1 MFRYALK
8 RILYSVL
15 ILAGV
20 LVLTFILF
28 RLAAGDPALTVLG
41 KNPSA
46 REIEDMRA
54 LLGTDKPLFWVRWR
68 HTELYPQADFSD
80 SRVVFA
86 GVALHGNY
94 LALPDGIRLEKGAS
108 MIFRRSFEPPED
120 ALIRIEIEADAP
132 LFCNGRSEMPHDG
145 CVILETE
152 DVPETLEFSAPASC
166 LIRSVSFYR
175 PTRGWFDTQA
185 MDSLREIMTF
195 TDEFPYVSFLNFGK
209 TLQTQEPI
217 RAKLWHGMFPS
228 LMLMIPIFL
237 GELVIGIVLAM
248 ISCIFHS
255 RAADR
260 IILFLSVAG
269 MSISYLALI
278 IFGQWFLA
286 YYLNLFPVWGWGT
299 PRHLLLPVVIG
310 IISGTGS
317 GVRFYRTVFLD
328 ELNREY
334 LRTAVAKGAPPFSVY
349 FKHLLKNAMI
359 PIITRASTVLPFLFT
374 GSLLLE
380 TFFGIPGLGY
390 EGVNALNDADLQMLK
405 ALVILSAFLF
415 VAINLITDLLYAW
428 VDPRVRVSR

>member
-15 ILAGV
+15 ILGGV
-20 LVLTFILF
+20 MILTFVLF

-54 LLGTDKPLFWVRWR
+54 ALGTDKPLFWGRWR
-68 HTELYPQADFSD
+68 HTELYPGADFSG
-80 SRVVFA
+80 SRTAFA
-86 GVALHGNY
+86 GVSFQGSRRAGEDGVR
-94 LALPDGIRLEKGAS
+94 LARGSAIV
-108 MIFRRSFEPPED
+108 FRRNFEATEGERI
-120 ALIRIEIEADAP
+120 LVRIETETPLLLNGRRENPADGCITAEMHDAP
-132 LFCNGRSEMPHDG
+132 ES
-145 CVILETE
+145 LELVAEEAGT
-152 DVPETLEFSAPASC
+152 V
-166 LIRSVSFYR
+166 RSVSFSR

-185 MDSLREIMTF
+185 ADSLREIITF
-195 TDEFPYVSFLNFGK
+195 TDSFPYVSFLNFGN

-217 RAKLWHGMFPS
+217 RAKLWHGMLPS
-228 LMLMIPIFL
+228 LMLMVPIFL
-237 GELVIGIVLAM
+237 GELVIGIILAM
-248 ISCIFHS
+248 ISCIF
-255 RAADR
+255 RGGPADR
-260 IILFLSVAG
+260 IILFLSVVG

-328 ELNREY
+328 EMNREY
-334 LRTAVAKGAPPFSVY
+334 LRTAAAKGATPFSIY
-349 FKHLLKNAMI
+349 FRHLLRNAMI
-359 PIITRASTVLPFLFT
+359 PILTRASTVLPFLFT

-415 VAINLITDLLYAW
+415 VVINLITDLLYAW
-428 VDPRVRVSR
+428 VDPRVRVTR

>member
-15 ILAGV
+15 ILGGV
-20 LVLTFILF
+20 MILTFVLF

-54 LLGTDKPLFWVRWR
+54 ALGTDKPLFWGRWR
-68 HTELYPQADFSD
+68 HTELYPGADFSG
-80 SRVVFA
+80 SRTAFA
-86 GVALHGNY
+86 GVSFQGSRRAGEDGVR
-94 LALPDGIRLEKGAS
+94 LARGSAIV
-108 MIFRRSFEPPED
+108 FRRNFEATEGERI
-120 ALIRIEIEADAP
+120 LVRIETETPLLLNGRRENPADGCITAEMHDAP
-132 LFCNGRSEMPHDG
+132 ES
-145 CVILETE
+145 LELVAEEAGT
-152 DVPETLEFSAPASC
+152 V
-166 LIRSVSFYR
+166 RSVSFSR

-185 MDSLREIMTF
+185 ADSLREIITF
-195 TDEFPYVSFLNFGK
+195 TDSFPYVSFLNFGN

-217 RAKLWHGMFPS
+217 RAKLWHGMLPS
-228 LMLMIPIFL
+228 LMLMVPIFL
-237 GELVIGIVLAM
+237 GELVIGIILAM
-248 ISCIFHS
+248 ISCIF
-255 RAADR
+255 RGGPADR

-328 ELNREY
+328 EMNREY
-334 LRTAVAKGAPPFSVY
+334 LRTAAAKGATPFSIY
-349 FKHLLKNAMI
+349 FRHLLRNAMI
-359 PIITRASTVLPFLFT
+359 PILTRASTVLPFHFT

-415 VAINLITDLLYAW
+415 VVINLITDLLYAW
-428 VDPRVRVSR
+428 VDPRIRVTR

>member
-15 ILAGV
+15 ILGGV
-20 LVLTFILF
+20 LILTFVLF

-41 KNPSA
+41 KNPGA

-54 LLGTDKPLFWVRWR
+54 ALGTDKPLFWGRWR
-68 HTELYPQADFSD
+68 HTELYSGADFSG
-80 SRVVFA
+80 SRTAFS
-86 GVALHGNY
+86 GVTFQGPRRAMPEGVY
-94 LALPDGIRLEKGAS
+94 LERGSSIV
-108 MIFRRSFEPPED
+108 FRRNFEATEGERI
-120 ALIRIEIEADAP
+120 LVRIETETPLLLRGRREVPADGCITEEMRDAP
-132 LFCNGRSEMPHDG
+132 ES
-145 CVILETE
+145 LELVAEEAGT
-152 DVPETLEFSAPASC
+152 V
-166 LIRSVSFYR
+166 RSVSFSR
-175 PTRGWFDTQA
+175 PTRGWFDSQA
-185 MDSLREIMTF
+185 ADSLREIVTF
-195 TDEFPYVSFLNFGK
+195 TDTFPYVSFLNFGN

-217 RAKLWHGMFPS
+217 RAKLWHGMLPS
-228 LMLMIPIFL
+228 LMLMVPIFL

-248 ISCIFHS
+248 ISCIFRG

-328 ELNREY
+328 EMNREY
-334 LRTAVAKGAPPFSVY
+334 LRTAAAKGATPFAIY
-349 FKHLLKNAMI
+349 FRHLLRNAMI
-359 PIITRASTVLPFLFT
+359 PILTRASTVLPFLFT

-415 VAINLITDLLYAW
+415 VVINLITDLLYAW
-428 VDPRVRVSR
+428 VDPRVRVTR